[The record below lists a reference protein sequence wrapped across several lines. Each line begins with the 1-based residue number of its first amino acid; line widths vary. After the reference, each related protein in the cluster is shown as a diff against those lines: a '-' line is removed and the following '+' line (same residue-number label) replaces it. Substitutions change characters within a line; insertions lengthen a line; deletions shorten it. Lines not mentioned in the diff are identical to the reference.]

1 MDESTFDFGDLG
13 KVEEEADALTEKPV
27 IFADTRTDAEKFDP
41 NLHQGTL
48 DPGRIPGYSEIVQ
61 ANDIAKADDL
71 IFRNQNLGRTK
82 EDIYRQIGAQPQE
95 LPVEFKWL
103 RISGP
108 GGSESH
114 SARRDL
120 DSQKNQEGFRLAS
133 EERDLIARNYGFP
146 PAGRRAEDGT
156 IRRGSD
162 VALYVRDG
170 KVARQWET
178 FRNAETARMENAG
191 PPSEFRSGA
200 YDAPT
205 FEEKDERD
213 TVLYSH

>member
-1 MDESTFDFGDLG
+1 M
-13 KVEEEADALTEKPV
+13 
-27 IFADTRTDAEKFDP
+27 
-41 NLHQGTL
+41 LHQGAL
-48 DPGRIPGYSEIVQ
+48 DPGRIPGYSEIVM

-82 EDIYRQIGAQPQE
+82 EDVYRQIGVQPAE
-95 LPVEFKWL
+95 LDVEFKWL

-120 DSQKNQEGFRLAS
+120 DSQINQEGFQLAS
-133 EERDLIARNYGFP
+133 EEHDLTARGYGFP

-170 KVARQWET
+170 KVARKWEA

-191 PPSEFRSGA
+191 LSSEFRTGGYEA
-200 YDAPT
+200 ET
-205 FEEKDERD
+205 FEETERD
-213 TVLYSH
+213 TVIYSH

>member
-1 MDESTFDFGDLG
+1 MKSTFDFGDLDE
-13 KVEEEADALTEKPV
+13 KPEDTLTEKPV

-41 NLHQGTL
+41 MLHQGAL
-48 DPGRIPGYSEIVQ
+48 DPGRIPGYSEIVM

-82 EDIYRQIGAQPQE
+82 EDIYRQIGVQPQE
-95 LPVEFKWL
+95 LDVEFKWL
-103 RISGP
+103 RITGP

-120 DSQKNQEGFRLAS
+120 DSQINQEGFRLAS
-133 EERDLIARNYGFP
+133 EENDIVARGYGFP
-146 PAGRRAEDGT
+146 PSGRRAEDGT

-170 KVARQWET
+170 KVAQKWEA

-191 PPSEFRSGA
+191 LSSEFRAGG
-200 YDAPT
+200 DVAPT
-205 FEEKDERD
+205 FEEKERD
-213 TVLYSH
+213 TVIYSH